1 MKDAVKLVIMH
12 FFIITVGVM
21 FVISLANSLGGVKYY
36 PADFPWGIMFVGAV
50 TALPSL
56 IFYSKKELSAKQMKI
71 RLAIHFLVVG
81 AIVLTIG
88 YLWQWYTTIGYAIIV
103 FLMYMF
109 VYALVLAYSYFIQYR
124 TASSINEA
132 LKKFNADENNLND

>member
-1 MKDAVKLVIMH
+1 MKDAIKLVIMH

-21 FVISLANSLGGVKYY
+21 FVISLANLLAGGVKYY
-36 PADFPWGIMFVGAV
+36 PADYPWGIMFVGAV

-56 IFYSKKELSAKQMKI
+56 IFYSKKELSVKQMKI
-71 RLAIHFLVVG
+71 RLVIHFSIVG

-109 VYALVLAYSYFIQYR
+109 VYALVFAYSYFIQYR

-132 LKKFNADENNLND
+132 LKKFNADENN

>member
-1 MKDAVKLVIMH
+1 MKDTIKLVIMH

-21 FVISLANSLGGVKYY
+21 FVISLANLSVGVKYY
-36 PADFPWGIMFVGAV
+36 PADYPWGIMFVGAV

-56 IFYSKKELSAKQMKI
+56 IFYSKKELSVKQMKI
-71 RLAIHFLVVG
+71 RLVIHFFIVG

-88 YLWQWYTTIGYAIIV
+88 YLWQWYTTIGYALIV

-132 LKKFNADENNLND
+132 LREFNADEIN